1 MNRHPKTLVCT
12 LAIRV
17 EEGVQLKLS
26 DIFDSVSQEMY
37 EMGDADTPI
46 HLKISKWHSAC
57 NISDC
62 DHQFK
67 EASAGKLLMLSQLLL
82 WEIDPEDL

>member
-1 MNRHPKTLVCT
+1 MNCHPKTLVCT

-17 EEGVQLKLS
+17 KEGVQLKLS
-26 DIFDSVSQEMY
+26 DMFDSVSQEMY
-37 EMGDADTPI
+37 EMGDADTPL

-67 EASAGKLLMLSQLLL
+67 EASVGKLLMPSQR
-82 WEIDPEDL
+82 